1 MDFVTPHVLRHLT
14 ATSWA
19 VNGADVKAIKQK
31 LGQKDIRTMMI
42 YLEHNEDQADKVI
55 REASRRRSL
64 EREAELEKSN
74 VAGAKREQS
83 EES

>member
-1 MDFVTPHVLRHLT
+1 MSEKWPKSQEL
-14 ATSWA
+14 
-19 VNGADVKAIKQK
+19 
-31 LGQKDIRTMMI
+31 LGYVRIT
-42 YLEHNEDQADKVI
+42 EVI